1 MNNFKKTTRSPKNLR
16 LQNGSRAEPLSLW
29 GAVCRWQTFSADRAG
44 RRDRGNRTPRVFPL
58 LLRQN
63 QRKAEQPKNYD
74 NLFLI

>member
-44 RRDRGNRTPRVFPL
+44 RRDRGNRNPHAFPTAFTL
-58 LLRQN
+58 
-63 QRKAEQPKNYD
+63 KAVPAEQPRNYD

>member
-44 RRDRGNRTPRVFPL
+44 RRDRGNRTPPRFPSAFAP
-58 LLRQN
+58 
-63 QRKAEQPKNYD
+63 KAEKSGATKK
-74 NLFLI
+74 LR